1 MKSHK
6 IEWKESLIKSL
17 IYRAITLLLG
27 TLTAYLIT
35 GSIAIATG
43 TALLTESVQSV
54 NYFAYEL
61 TWSNISRRKLEKK
74 IINQIKKRE
83 IDLKLDF
90 SSIKD
95 LAYQLS
101 QIDTFIP
108 DLYISIQNIY
118 NKMLENEQLDDIHDE
133 IEKFKNYF
141 DVRHSGRKMVFLK
154 EKE

>member
-1 MKSHK
+1 MKSRK

-17 IYRAITLLLG
+17 VYRALTLVLG
-27 TLTAYLIT
+27 TLTVFIIT
-35 GSIAIATG
+35 GSIELAAG
-43 TALLTESVQSV
+43 TALLTETVQGV
-54 NYFAYEL
+54 NYFVYEL

-74 IINQIKKRE
+74 LLDQIKKRE
-83 IDLKLDF
+83 IDLRLDF
-90 SSIKD
+90 SSIKE

-108 DLYISIQNIY
+108 ELYLSIQNIFD
-118 NKMLENEQLDDIHDE
+118 KMLENEDLKEIHEE
-133 IEKFKNYF
+133 IEKYKNYF

>member
-1 MKSHK
+1 MRLHK

-17 IYRAITLLLG
+17 IYRALTLLLG
-27 TLTAYLIT
+27 TLTAYIIT

-43 TALLTESVQSV
+43 TALLTESVQSIF
-54 NYFAYEL
+54 YFGYEIS
-61 TWSNISRRKLEKK
+61 WSNISRRKLEKR
-74 IINQIKKRE
+74 IIDQIKKRE

-90 SSIKD
+90 SFITE

-108 DLYISIQNIY
+108 DLYISIQNVF
-118 NKMLENEQLDDIHDE
+118 NKMLENEELEEIHED
-133 IEKFKNYF
+133 IEKYKNYF
-141 DVRHSGRKMVFLK
+141 DIRHSGRKMVFLK